1 MVTIVPNLNTFRQLA
16 ITSIAVFAI
25 LPASLADAQTQSS
38 DREQQARAKWTPVRG
53 AQTSASSRQPSPK
66 GVQRTATTK
75 KKVLKPTDSAAPQ
88 GMVTQASHRVTSH
101 AIPTPPPMG
110 ETVIYD
116 GEYIEPGYVEPG
128 YVDMSCDAIGPSCG
142 CEGAGC
148 DAIGCDAR
156 SSCGPNCGCSL
167 CGELAGGRAWRP
179 AITLSL
185 PQDGYISFEALNFWT
200 DGMNVPALVTQSMP
214 GAISGRSEA
223 GVLPGATVLY
233 GGGDILDD
241 SRTGGRLK
249 FGFWFDSCHTV
260 GLAAEYLE
268 LEREDESFSAS
279 STGDPILARP
289 FYNVT
294 TGMNDSELIA
304 FNDGQIALNG
314 TVSVQA
320 YTEMVGGAFSL
331 RFLKSCDEGCRPPI
345 LFANTNRYCSRSEF
359 RLGYRF
365 MELNEGVSI
374 HEDLLSTGTNPGSFD
389 ITDAFDTENRF
400 NGVDLG
406 WSNRIVRGYWSLE
419 SLIRIA
425 VGNTNQIVRIN
436 GSTSIDDGA
445 AQSGGLLA
453 LTNQGTFE
461 QDEFSVLPEFNLT
474 LGYQL
479 TDHLK
484 ATIGYTGIYWS
495 NVVRPGEH
503 IPTAINPDF
512 LPPALSSTDAY
523 PMFAFNTTDYWAN
536 GITYGLEY
544 RW

>member
-1 MVTIVPNLNTFRQLA
+1 MPNLNTFRLA
-16 ITSIAVFAI
+16 TVALTVAVLLSPSNPAAAQSRQSVRGDQTNQTS
-25 LPASLADAQTQSS
+25 AS
-38 DREQQARAKWTPVRG
+38 QARASQARANWTPVRG
-53 AQTSASSRQPSPK
+53 AVASTSQQPSPK
-66 GVQRTATTK
+66 GVSRTATTK
-75 KKVLKPTDSAAPQ
+75 RRVLKPTDSAAPQ
-88 GMVTQASHRVTSH
+88 GMVTQASHQ
-101 AIPTPPPMG
+101 IPSPPPVG
-110 ETVIYD
+110 ETVIY
-116 GEYIEPGYVEPG
+116 EPTV
-128 YVDMSCDAIGPSCG
+128 VDLSCDAMDPSCG
-142 CEGAGC
+142 CDGAGC
-148 DAIGCDAR
+148 DAIGCDAMG
-156 SSCGPNCGCSL
+156 SCGPNCGCSL

-185 PQDGYISFEALNFWT
+185 PQDGFVSFEALNFWT
-200 DGMNVPALVTQSMP
+200 DGMSVPALVTQSLP
-214 GAISGRSEA
+214 GSISGRSEA

-233 GGGDILDD
+233 GGNDILDD
-241 SRTGGRLK
+241 SRTGGRLR
-249 FGFWFDSCHTV
+249 FGFWFDRCHTV

-268 LEREDESFSAS
+268 LERESEAFSAA

-304 FNDGQIALNG
+304 FNDGQIALTG

-320 YTEMVGGAFSL
+320 YSELVGGGVNL
-331 RFLKSCDEGCRPPI
+331 RFLKGCDEGCREW
-345 LFANTNRYCSRSEF
+345 LFCGRNNHYCTRSEF

-374 HEDLLSTGTNPGSFD
+374 HEDLLSTGTNPGTFD

-406 WSNRIVRGYWSLE
+406 WSRRIVRGYWTLE

-461 QDEFSVLPEFNLT
+461 QDEFSVLPELNLT

-484 ATIGYTGIYWS
+484 ATVGYTGIYWS

-503 IPTAINPDF
+503 IPTAVNPNF
-512 LPPALSSTDAY
+512 LPPAVSGTDAY
-523 PMFAFNTTDYWAN
+523 PLFSFDTTDYWAH
-536 GITYGLEY
+536 GLTYGLEY